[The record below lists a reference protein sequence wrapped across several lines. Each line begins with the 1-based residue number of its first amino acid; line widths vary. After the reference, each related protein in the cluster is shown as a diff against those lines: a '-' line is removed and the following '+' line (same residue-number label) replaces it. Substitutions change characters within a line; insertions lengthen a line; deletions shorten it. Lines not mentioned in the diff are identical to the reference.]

1 MKKYLFSLLAVILL
15 YVSLEL
21 SSLLVLDLLKRVR
34 NLEYKPVLTTV
45 LSPEHRQTLQDLIAG
60 KTTYLLHSPAL
71 GWTIKPQ
78 GYWENLYRANSKGV
92 RADKDYQPF
101 PRSNAVRIATFGDS
115 FTHGEEVKN
124 DDTWQEQLNRLC
136 PQLEVIN
143 FGVGGYGLDQSF
155 LRYENEGKLYHPH
168 IILIGFMQENIN
180 RSVNVFRPFYV
191 EGLPLTKPRFI
202 VEDDALTLLPN
213 PMPDLTAYKKLLNN
227 PEPFLSQFGQNDF
240 HFSVRVRASFLD
252 FSPSVRMIKL
262 IYQKLYNR
270 YLIYSDRAIYKNG
283 YLNPKGEAF
292 VIIKKLFDQFYAEA
306 QHSESLPIIVLFPC
320 RVDMERYFKNN
331 IKIYEPLV
339 NYFMLQNYQYIDL
352 FDVFKKYAQSVPLKD
367 LFMQDHYSPL
377 GNSIVA
383 RGLLDYLSEN
393 RLIKTPVIQS
403 PIPTKQGMIQRAQQK
418 KP

>member
-1 MKKYLFSLLAVILL
+1 MKKYLFYAVSYILIYL
-15 YVSLEL
+15 SIEL
-21 SSLLVLDLLKRVR
+21 VAAGGLFLLKKIRL
-34 NLEYKPVLTTV
+34 LEYHPLLTTS

-78 GYWENLYRANSKGV
+78 GYWGSLYRANSQGV
-92 RADKDYQPF
+92 RADKDYKPY
-101 PRSNAVRIATFGDS
+101 PDSKIVRIATFGDS

-124 DDTWQEQLNRLC
+124 EYTWQEQLIRLC
-136 PQLEVIN
+136 PQIEVIN

-168 IILIGFMQENIN
+168 IVLIGFMQENIN

-202 VEDDALTLLPN
+202 VEDDALILLPN
-213 PMPDLTAYKKLLNN
+213 PMPALAAYKKLLNN

-270 YLIYSDRAIYKNG
+270 YLIYSDSAIYKNG
-283 YLNPKGEAF
+283 CFNPKGEAF

-306 QHSESLPIIVLFPC
+306 QHNESLPIIVLFPC
-320 RVDMERYFKNN
+320 RVDMEQYLKNN
-331 IKIYEPLV
+331 TKICEPLV
-339 NYFMLQNYQYIDL
+339 NYFKLQNFRYIDL
-352 FDVFKKYAQSVPLKD
+352 FDAFKKYAQSVPLKD
-367 LFMQDHYSPL
+367 LFMQEHYSPL